1 MNTQN
6 CKTANK
12 SPERHM
18 FNYMIYRFVINTTT
32 TRRLLP
38 FWRVSRW
45 NPSYV
50 VGGWWDRSYKG
61 THVTIKT
68 ISLDSVLRLIRCNS
82 CVPSYYGNRGRG
94 GTRRKRKSKARKRFE
109 NIRVFFS
116 SEAYTSS
123 LRRDE
128 QSCIRAKFRG
138 ELISRSYMRYVRK
151 TSKIIQLQFR
161 TFLSEIGTRES
172 RD

>member
-12 SPERHM
+12 SPERYM

-94 GTRRKRKSKARKRFE
+94 GREENGSRKLES
-109 NIRVFFS
+109 V
-116 SEAYTSS
+116 
-123 LRRDE
+123 
-128 QSCIRAKFRG
+128 
-138 ELISRSYMRYVRK
+138 
-151 TSKIIQLQFR
+151 SKISAFFFHLKLIQVL
-161 TFLSEIGTRES
+161 LGGTS
-172 RD
+172 NLA